1 MQRDNSWCNRFN
13 LHLLYL
19 IPLLLVCWA
28 LFSFSLFT
36 APSLILYSS
45 IVSSPVRMCM
55 IRFCV
60 CFFSFFLLLLVL
72 WLLHLHRRRHDDTNG
87 ITSLNVHVRDV
98 LCSLYHSV
106 ELTTFLFLPIV
117 CCPIR
122 TLNKCNNIL
131 NYRFLLHQFE
141 KLQKKQHDEKTQ
153 CIEKEE
159 KTRSRARTNRMKLW
173 CWMVMYLLCCCFF
186 FVFFLF

>member
-19 IPLLLVCWA
+19 IPLLLVCCA
-28 LFSFSLFT
+28 LFSFSLF
-36 APSLILYSS
+36 AALSLVLYSS
-45 IVSSPVRMCM
+45 IVFSSPLRMCM

-60 CFFSFFLLLLVL
+60 CVFFRFFLLLLVL

-87 ITSLNVHVRDV
+87 ITSMNVHVRDV

-141 KLQKKQHDEKTQ
+141 KLQKKQHDKKKPMHRRRRKKQDPERGL
-153 CIEKEE
+153 IE
-159 KTRSRARTNRMKLW
+159 
-173 CWMVMYLLCCCFF
+173 
-186 FVFFLF
+186 